1 MDKENPT
8 LRERLAIV
16 ETELKHNKES
26 INGLA
31 GEVRDLRESTEIQY
45 NTLTEGMASINSVID
60 SKLRGSLSG
69 AERAS
74 IIVAVIMSIGAIIVA
89 LIK

>member
-8 LRERLAIV
+8 IRERLAIV
-16 ETELKHNKES
+16 EIELKHNKES

-31 GEVRDLRESTEIQY
+31 GEVRDLRESTEIKY
-45 NTLTEGMASINSVID
+45 NTLTEAIASVNSVID
-60 SKLRGSLSG
+60 GKLRGSLSG
-69 AERAS
+69 KEKAS
-74 IIVAVIMSIGAIIVA
+74 IVIAVIMSIGAIIVA